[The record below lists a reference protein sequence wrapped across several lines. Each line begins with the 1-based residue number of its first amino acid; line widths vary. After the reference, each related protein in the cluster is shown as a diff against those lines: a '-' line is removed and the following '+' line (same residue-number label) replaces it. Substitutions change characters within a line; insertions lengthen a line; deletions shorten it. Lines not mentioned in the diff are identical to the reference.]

1 MIIWYPNH
9 PTLVYWGLRG
19 WWCWIMFGI
28 IGKYIQKRFR
38 RKIKCCEAN
47 VLNSNILISE
57 SMIPKHEALLH
68 RASDLDSIFSLNDLS
83 LKISSWFF
91 LAMKN
96 MLKYHCRIR
105 SFVLTFYF
113 CCFLVLKMS
122 LFLGKFAKHYLLSTI
137 KYIFEW
143 HYQMTDSIAEF
154 NQWAPNLPHAIL
166 EVMLFNLPSPW
177 YIASC
182 WRPKMFILCI

>member
-91 LAMKN
+91 WLWKICLNTIVELGA
-96 MLKYHCRIR
+96 
-105 SFVLTFYF
+105 SFLHFIFVAFWSSKCHYF
-113 CCFLVLKMS
+113 WENLRNTTYYQLSNIS
-122 LFLGKFAKHYLLSTI
+122 LSGTI
-137 KYIFEW
+137 KWQIPLLNSINGPQIFLTQFW
-143 HYQMTDSIAEF
+143 RLCSSICH
-154 NQWAPNLPHAIL
+154 LPDT
-166 EVMLFNLPSPW
+166 
-177 YIASC
+177 
-182 WRPKMFILCI
+182 